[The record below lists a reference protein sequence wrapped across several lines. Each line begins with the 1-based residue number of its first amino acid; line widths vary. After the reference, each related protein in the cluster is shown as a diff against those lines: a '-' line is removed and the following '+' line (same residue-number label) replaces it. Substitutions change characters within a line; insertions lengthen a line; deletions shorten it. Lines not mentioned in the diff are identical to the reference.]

1 MSNVLL
7 TETERAEHLAPLLKN
22 GWSHIKERDAIQKQ
36 FTLKDFNE
44 AFGFMSRVALR
55 AEKMNHH
62 PEWSN
67 VYNKVDITLVSHDVR
82 GLSMRDVRLAKFIEN
97 ASSEKSD

>member
-1 MSNVLL
+1 MRYVQFDPFS
-7 TETERAEHLAPLLKN
+7 
-22 GWSHIKERDAIQKQ
+22 IKERDAIQKLV
-36 FTLKDFNE
+36 TLKDFNE

-67 VYNKVDITLVSHDVR
+67 VYNKVDITLVSHDVK
-82 GLSMRDVRLAKFIEN
+82 GLSMRDMRLAKFIDE
-97 ASSEKSD
+97 ASKK